1 MNCHIRLAKPE
12 DAEDISHVV
21 IAALRRSNAADYDA
35 GTILRVEASFSANAI
50 LELLTRRLVFVAL
63 NEGQVIATASLDAD
77 VVRSVFVDPEFQG
90 HGVGK
95 QMMEVIENEAI
106 ARGLEGL
113 RVPSSVTAE
122 GFYAGLG
129 FCKVRDVF
137 CGEERTIVMQK
148 RLIRA

>member
-12 DAEDISHVV
+12 DAEDISRVV
-21 IAALRRSNAADYDA
+21 IAALRRSNAADYDD
-35 GTILRVEASFSANAI
+35 GTILRVEGSFSASAI

-77 VVRSVFVDPEFQG
+77 VVRSVFVDPEYQG
-90 HGVGK
+90 SGVGK
-95 QMMEVIENEAI
+95 QMMEVIDSEAI
-106 ARGLEGL
+106 AQGLERL

>member
-12 DAEDISHVV
+12 DAEDISRVV
-21 IAALRRSNAADYDA
+21 IAALRRSNAADYDD
-35 GTILRVEASFSANAI
+35 GTILRVEGSFSASAI

-63 NEGQVIATASLDAD
+63 NEGQVIATASLD
-77 VVRSVFVDPEFQG
+77 PEYQG
-90 HGVGK
+90 SGVGK
-95 QMMEVIENEAI
+95 QMMEVIESEAI
-106 ARGLEGL
+106 AQGLERL